1 MKVSRRRNIAIT
13 VVLVVLAALAAPFIQ
28 FPGQRVGNAIS
39 RALGRPVTVGSAS
52 LRLLPQPAIEL
63 QNVTIAEDPSF
74 GAEPMMTAPSVIAT
88 LRLSSIWQGRLEFG
102 SISFQESDG
111 VAPSFNLVRRADG
124 EWNIGSLMA
133 RAASTPAAPTA
144 APKSDTKPHF
154 PYIEVVSGRLNFKS
168 GVEKKVVALNEAD
181 FALWLASDQE
191 WRA

>member
-88 LRLSSIWQGRLEFG
+88 LRLSSIWRGRLEFG

-124 EWNIGSLMA
+124 AWNVASLMGH
-133 RAASTPAAPTA
+133 AAAAPTTP
-144 APKSDTKPHF
+144 APAGRLQLQPKPHF
-154 PYIEVVSGRLNFKS
+154 PYIEVASGRLNFKA
-168 GVEKKVVALNEAD
+168 GVEKKV
-181 FALWLASDQE
+181 
-191 WRA
+191 